1 MRVVRLI
8 AAVAAMASC
17 FIAAPALAHPH
28 VLISQVV
35 RFIEKDGVFTHV
47 EVEWRFDPMASEL
60 EIAASDEDR
69 DGQLSAKEVKALSD
83 LAVAELKELGYLT
96 WFNTGDKDFR
106 PKSPTFAARIAN
118 PPIFMPADWA
128 PMGDT
133 PGGPMPAPSNSSK
146 GGTSPP
152 QGKPNAKPKQGP
164 RNLVYTLR
172 FPLPQPSKTVAV
184 TSIDP
189 EDFVR
194 IELDK
199 KAPWEIVGGGTA
211 SCVVDKHNS
220 VKSEYWPGNP
230 FFADRVTCKLP

>member
-1 MRVVRLI
+1 MRIVSML
-8 AAVAAMASC
+8 AAFAALALS
-17 FIAAPALAHPH
+17 FLAAPALAHPH
-28 VLISQVV
+28 VLIAQVV
-35 RFIEKDGVFTHV
+35 RFIEKDGVFTHI

-60 EIAASDEDR
+60 EIAASDENR
-69 DGQLSAKEVKALSD
+69 DGQLSPKEVKALAD

-106 PKSPTFAARIAN
+106 PKSPIFSARIES

-133 PGGPMPAPSNSSK
+133 PGGPMPTSPGGGSK
-146 GGTSPP
+146 GTTPPP
-152 QGKPNAKPKQGP
+152 QGKHAKPKQGP

-172 FPLPQPSKTVAV
+172 FPLPEPAKMVAV
-184 TSIDP
+184 TSIDT

-199 KAPWEIVGGGTA
+199 KAPWEVIGGTA
-211 SCVVDKHNS
+211 TCVVDKHTS
-220 VKSEYWPGNP
+220 IKSEYWPGNP
-230 FFADRVTCKLP
+230 FYADRVTCKLP